1 MVNYEEQRRDEI
13 LAAATM
19 SLTGVLL
26 DPPDSARADF
36 MAGHRAFVQ
45 CRCHEDPCACDGPIV
60 WVKWAAVE
68 AETLT
73 ARSNRA
79 GEQLTELC
87 VDPDAPV
94 LVELVVRTRARV
106 LGTGE
111 ARDASDWPPRVIWNV
126 SCSEICH
133 RTGPFGLFT
142 SCVTICPDPDAGVTS
157 DV

>member
-1 MVNYEEQRRDEI
+1 MVNYEEKRRDKF

-26 DPPDSARADF
+26 DPPDSTRADF
-36 MAGHRAFVQ
+36 MAGHRALVQ

-60 WVKWAAVE
+60 WVKRASVE
-68 AETLT
+68 VEMLT
-73 ARSNRA
+73 ARRNRA
-79 GEQLTELC
+79 GEVLTELR

-106 LGTGE
+106 LGNGE
-111 ARDASDWPPRVIWNV
+111 ARAASDWPLRVIWNV
-126 SCSEICH
+126 SCTEICH

>member
-1 MVNYEEQRRDEI
+1 MSTVFYYIPVGKLLGPRSLSFHAERAASGAGRRPAGTAASLSHHVWRTGGRDGNYEEQRRDEI

-79 GEQLTELC
+79 G
-87 VDPDAPV
+87 
-94 LVELVVRTRARV
+94 
-106 LGTGE
+106 
-111 ARDASDWPPRVIWNV
+111 S
-126 SCSEICH
+126 S
-133 RTGPFGLFT
+133 
-142 SCVTICPDPDAGVTS
+142 
-157 DV
+157 